1 MSGITGIYHR
11 DGQPVEPGLLQRM
24 TELIAHRGPDGT
36 GYWIDGPVGMS
47 HQMFH
52 TTPESLHERQPLVDP
67 TGNRC
72 LTFDGRV
79 DNREELKRALE
90 QKIMRLRTDTDAEL
104 VLQAYACWGEE
115 CLQRIIGDFAFV
127 IWDGPGRK
135 LFCARDIQ
143 GIKPFY
149 YYLDRHL
156 FLWGSE
162 IRQIFAVPAVPKQ
175 PNLGMIGEYLID
187 EVTSLEETLYTDIM
201 RLPPAHYLVI
211 TAERTRKVRY
221 WDIDP
226 AREVRYSTDQEYAEH
241 FLEVFQEAVRCR
253 LRSQAKVGACLSG
266 GLDSSSIVGMAQS
279 LYRTGKATDMGFETF
294 SLIFPDLTCDERSYI
309 QNVIDKWQ
317 LKYNYVQ
324 PLIPDYDC
332 CVQQV
337 YKYCDIPDV
346 PNGIMAAFLEESA
359 QQKGFRILLT
369 GLGGDEWFTGSS
381 SRYLDLLYQF
391 KLISLFQQF
400 FLELSINSKFA
411 FLRSVLKS
419 ILSKALVKVIHNSKR
434 RHQIYKFIRKD
445 FVKNVRLLER
455 TDTVVNRTQFNSF
468 AQADIYRQLADGWRI
483 HAFEAEERRA
493 SWFQLEYR
501 APFNDRRL
509 VEFAF
514 ALPGEQMLRFNKAK
528 LILRNAMRKLLPD
541 SIYERTSKA
550 EFSPIFM
557 QTIATQTFR
566 NVFNSLPSNF
576 SKLINRE
583 AICSMYREAYRSY
596 IRGDQSYIFS
606 IGYLW
611 NTLAIYF
618 WLNTLFTVDSQL
630 K

>member
-11 DGQPVEPGLLQRM
+11 DGRPVERGLLRRM

-36 GYWIDGPVGMS
+36 GYWMDGSVGMS

-52 TTPESLHERQPLVDP
+52 TTPESLHEQQPLVDP

-79 DNREELKRALE
+79 DNREELKREFEL
-90 QKIMRLRTDTDAEL
+90 KGMMLRSDTDAEL
-104 VLQAYACWGEE
+104 VLQAYACWGDE
-115 CLQRIIGDFAFV
+115 CPQRIIGDFAFA
-127 IWDGPGRK
+127 IWDGPARK
-135 LFCARDIQ
+135 LFCARDIH

-149 YYLDRHL
+149 YYLNKQSFFWASELRQ
-156 FLWGSE
+156 FL
-162 IRQIFAVPAVPKQ
+162 AVPAIAKR

-187 EVTSLEETLYTDIM
+187 QVTSLEETLYADIM
-201 RLPPAHYLVI
+201 RLPPAHCLVI
-211 TAERTRKVRY
+211 TAGQTRKVRY

-226 AREVRYSTDQEYAEH
+226 TREIRYLTDQEYAEH
-241 FLEVFQEAVRCR
+241 FLDIFQEAVRCC

-266 GLDSSSIVGMAQS
+266 GLDSSSIVGMVQS
-279 LYRTGKATDMGFETF
+279 LYRTGRAADTGFETF
-294 SLIFPDLTCDERSYI
+294 SLIFPDLPCDERSYI

-332 CVQQV
+332 CVRQV
-337 YKYCDIPDV
+337 DKYYDIPDV

-359 QQKGFRILLT
+359 QQKGFRVLLT

-381 SRYLDLLYQF
+381 NRYLDLLYQF

-419 ILSKALVKVIHNSKR
+419 VLSEALVKVIRNLKR

-445 FVKNVRLLER
+445 FVKNIRLLER
-455 TDTVVNRTQFNSF
+455 TDTVANRTRFNSF
-468 AQADIYRQLADGWRI
+468 AQADLYRQLANGWRI
-483 HAFEAEERRA
+483 HALEAEERRA

-528 LILRNAMRKLLPD
+528 LILRNAMRELLPD

-557 QTIATQTFR
+557 QTIATRTFR

-576 SKLINRE
+576 SKLINCE
-583 AICSMYREAYRSY
+583 AICSMYKEAHRSY
-596 IRGDQSYIFS
+596 IRGDQSYILN

-611 NTLAIYF
+611 NTLALYL